1 MAIENLGIA
10 RPTSLLGLVQ
20 PIPRQIG
27 LTGTA
32 NATFRNSFTGNTIS
46 NVPYQNIV
54 TNNRT
59 GIQGD
64 PVSFSPISAIGD
76 AISNIAAF
84 SFAKDQQKRAFDQ
97 EIRLNQLRNEGS
109 TSVLNSKPV
118 QLASIGIVLILGA
131 MLFSK

>member
-1 MAIENLGIA
+1 
-10 RPTSLLGLVQ
+10 
-20 PIPRQIG
+20 
-27 LTGTA
+27 
-32 NATFRNSFTGNTIS
+32 
-46 NVPYQNIV
+46 
-54 TNNRT
+54 
-59 GIQGD
+59 
-64 PVSFSPISAIGD
+64 VSFSPISAIGD

-109 TSVLNSKPV
+109 TSVLNSRPV